1 MQHDP
6 PAGDA
11 EDCIC
16 NVLRSGVIRE
26 IAGGPLLED
35 RNHLLR
41 GWIVTEYDDLGPIVD
56 DLLDSVS
63 DWAARQG
70 I

>member
-1 MQHDP
+1 MEHHP

-16 NVLRSGVIRE
+16 NVLRSGVVRE
-26 IAGGPLLED
+26 IAGGSLLED
-35 RNHLLR
+35 FYHLPRGGIVAEDNHLGL
-41 GWIVTEYDDLGPIVD
+41 IVD
-56 DLLDSVS
+56 HLLDSVS
-63 DWAARQG
+63 DGGARQG